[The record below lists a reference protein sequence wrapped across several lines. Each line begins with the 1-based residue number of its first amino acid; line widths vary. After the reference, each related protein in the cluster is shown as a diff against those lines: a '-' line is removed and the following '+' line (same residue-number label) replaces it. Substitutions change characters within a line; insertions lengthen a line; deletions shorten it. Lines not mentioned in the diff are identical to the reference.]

1 MLKSQLIKASVVSK
15 NSTSIAKQTLMKA
28 SKKSFHATTNNTIGF
43 SSKMS
48 SNIIQAS
55 SQQRMMSTSQILKNS
70 NSSMPSDSFAWVG
83 SNSQYLEELE
93 LAWRMN
99 PNSVSAEW
107 QNYFASLSQTGGAQ
121 RVSSSHKLLL
131 PPLLK
136 LEHKLDPLGMFA
148 ADLDFH
154 DIPQLRIEN
163 YPYLSKMDPNTPI
176 DLSQDLIKGFLSS
189 SLSPNNKP
197 MTLQTL
203 LQRLQETYCGT
214 IGWEYMHINDREVCN
229 WLRERIET
237 PTQVDLTSD
246 EKKVL
251 LERLSYSHMFEEYLA
266 NKFPTTKRFG
276 LEGCES
282 LIPGLKSLID
292 VSSSLGVDSFVIGM
306 PHRGRL
312 NVLANVMRK
321 PLAQIFRE
329 FLGKTENKLGSGDV
343 KYHLGT
349 SCKRYLPFTKKDVEL
364 SLVPN
369 PSHLEAVNPV
379 VEGKV
384 RAKQVFMKDSK
395 RERVLPILLHGDAAF
410 AGQGVVYETMGLS
423 QLEEYGT
430 GGTVHVVVNNQIGFT
445 TNPKNSRSTSY
456 CTDIAKFLNA
466 PIFHVDGD
474 DATAVVKV
482 FKLAAE
488 YRQKFHADVVIDIVC
503 YRKRGHN
510 ELDEPM
516 FTQPLMYKAIA
527 KQEPIIS
534 KYRKQLLKEGVVTEE
549 HIKQVEEQVK
559 TTFDL
564 EFARAKTD
572 EKLDVTGEVWYLQG
586 SKWDRMKT
594 PHDYSAIRTTGVP
607 LAELKKL
614 GKQVSSLPE
623 TGFTPHKGVARVYN
637 QRSQMIETG
646 EGLDWGMGETLAYAT
661 LLKEGFHVRISGQ
674 DVERGT
680 FSHRHAVVI
689 DQENENRYIP
699 LKNVNPNVEFTIAN
713 SSLSEFGVLGFEYGY
728 SMESPN
734 QLVIWEGQFGD
745 FANGASII
753 VDQFLSCAEQKW
765 MRSSG
770 LTLLLPHGYE
780 GQGPEHSNARME
792 RYLQLCDEDDETL
805 PEKDA
810 SKTLQIQQTNMQVVN
825 CTTPANFYHVLR
837 RQLHRDFR
845 KPLVVFTPKS
855 LLRLKEA
862 ASTLAE
868 MAEGTSFRQVIDD
881 ETGAI
886 NDPKNVKRVVL
897 CSGKVYYD
905 LLAARTQ
912 KNIDNI
918 ALVRVEQLAPFP
930 FHKIIEIMDKYSN
943 AEVTWCQEE
952 PKNYGAWLHVYPRL
966 KTCLKHAHGKKHKQT
981 DFKYFGRKISAS
993 PATGYASKHNQ
1004 EQEELVTH
1012 ALTL

>member
-1 MLKSQLIKASVVSK
+1 MQGLNSQRNLSSSFVTKS
-15 NSTSIAKQTLMKA
+15 T
-28 SKKSFHATTNNTIGF
+28 
-43 SSKMS
+43 
-48 SNIIQAS
+48 
-55 SQQRMMSTSQILKNS
+55 
-70 NSSMPSDSFAWVG
+70 PSDSFAWVG

-93 LAWRMN
+93 LQWRAN
-99 PNSVSAEW
+99 PSSVPVEW
-107 QNYFASLSQTGGAQ
+107 QTYFASLPEVGSSSATFQSESSGSSSLSSQAGAQ
-121 RVSSSHKLLL
+121 GEIISLIRAFQVFGHHVS
-131 PPLLK
+131 
-136 LEHKLDPLGMFA
+136 KLDPLGKYS
-148 ADLDFH
+148 ADLDFQ
-154 DIPQLRIEN
+154 DIPQLHIEN
-163 YPYLSKMDPNTPI
+163 YPHLCKMDPNTPI
-176 DLSQDLIKGFLSS
+176 TLSQDLIKGFLSS
-189 SLSPNNKP
+189 SNPPQNTQW
-197 MTLQTL
+197 TLKTL
-203 LQRLQETYCGT
+203 LDRLQETYCGT
-214 IGWEYMHINDREVCN
+214 IGYEYMHINNRDVCN

-237 PTQVDLTSD
+237 ATNVDLTEN

-251 LERLSYSHMFEEYLA
+251 YERLTYSHMFEDYLA

-282 LIPGLKSLID
+282 LIPGLKSMID
-292 VSSSLGVDSFVIGM
+292 TSSSLGVDSFVVGM

-349 SCKRYLPFTKKDVEL
+349 STKRHLPFTNKEVEL

-384 RAKQVFMKDSK
+384 KAKQVLMGDNN
-395 RERVLPILLHGDAAF
+395 REKVLPVLLHGDAAF
-410 AGQGVVYETMGLS
+410 AGQGVIYETMGLS
-423 QLEEYGT
+423 QLDEYGT
-430 GGTVHVVVNNQIGFT
+430 GGTIHVVVNNQIGFT
-445 TNPKNSRSTSY
+445 TNPRSSRSTSY

-466 PIFHVDGD
+466 PVFHVNAD
-474 DATAVVKV
+474 DPNAVVKV
-482 FKLAAE
+482 CKLAAE
-488 YRQKFHADVVIDIVC
+488 YRQQYHGDVVIDIVC

-516 FTQPLMYKAIA
+516 FTQPLMYQAIA
-527 KQEPIIS
+527 KQEPVIS
-534 KYRKQLLKEGVVTEE
+534 KYRKQLLKEGIVNEE
-549 HIKQVEEQVK
+549 HLKQVDEQVK
-559 TTFDL
+559 NVFDV

-594 PHDYSAIRTTGVP
+594 PHDYSPIRSTGIPMEV
-607 LAELKKL
+607 LKTL
-614 GKQVSSLPE
+614 GKQVSTLPE
-623 TGFTPHKGVARVYN
+623 NDNFKPHKGIARVYN
-637 QRSQMIETG
+637 QRSQMIESG

-661 LLKEGFHVRISGQ
+661 LLNEGYHVRISGQ

-680 FSHRHAVVI
+680 FSHRHAVVT
-689 DQENENRYIP
+689 DQESEKRYIP
-699 LKNVNPNVEFTIAN
+699 LKTISNTAQFTVAN

-753 VDQFLSCAEQKW
+753 VDQFISCAEQKW

-805 PEKDA
+805 PEKDS
-810 SKTLQIQQTNMQVVN
+810 SKTLQIQKANMQVVN
-825 CTTPANFYHVLR
+825 CTTPANFFHVLR

-862 ASTLAE
+862 ASSLSEFA
-868 MAEGTSFRQVIDD
+868 AGTSFKQVIDD

-886 NDPKNVKRVVL
+886 TDPKKVKRVVF

-905 LLAARTQ
+905 LLSARTTQ
-912 KNIDNI
+912 NV

-930 FHKIIEIMDKYSN
+930 FHRVIEIAEKYPN
-943 AEVTWCQEE
+943 AEYVWCQEE
-952 PKNYGAWLHVYPRL
+952 PKNYGGWSHVYPRF
-966 KTCLKHAHGKKHKQT
+966 KTCLKNTTEKIKHH
-981 DFKYFGRKISAS
+981 DIRFVGRKISAS
-993 PATGYASKHNQ
+993 PATGYASKHNE
-1004 EQEELVTH
+1004 EQREIVTQ
-1012 ALTL
+1012 ALN